1 MNEVTKVHLGRQAFT
16 IAVDARKALQAYI
29 DAIKHQVGDKSGEVI
44 KEVELRM
51 AELLIE
57 RGISSEKVVLP
68 EDVEFLKEQLGEP
81 KDFKEDNDE
90 TRTSADTDKAEE
102 LAPKRLFR
110 DTENAM
116 LAGVASGLANYFG
129 IDVLFIRILFI
140 IAVITGGWGILLY
153 ILLWVLVPE
162 AKSSSDRLQMQ
173 GKAVTVASLKE
184 VVNRA
189 DVGGAAHRAGEAIAR
204 ADVGGAAH
212 RAGGVVMPLINS
224 CFRLVAKLVGVV
236 FIVTAFFTLFGL
248 IAIGVYSVLHHG
260 KLFQEG
266 FFPVGPTE
274 VLLFVLVLVMCG
286 IIALFLLFIG
296 IAHFRRKWP
305 IPTWITFVIGAMLLV
320 SFAVSAALAAD
331 AAPRVRDRFN
341 AAHHTVSRS
350 VEPFQGVDTKN
361 SDAGFTYQYSDTY
374 SVEIRYI
381 GSADV
386 SQISTKV
393 ENGQLVIDSQ
403 KFLERSDCSMIC
415 LFPRYDLQIIV
426 RSPIPPMPPFNEED
440 HYLPPGDNYQM
451 FENIQFNQE

>member
-296 IAHFRRKWP
+296 IAHFRRKWRKCSLGGRRCAAGTRP
-305 IPTWITFVIGAMLLV
+305 IQ
-320 SFAVSAALAAD
+320 
-331 AAPRVRDRFN
+331 
-341 AAHHTVSRS
+341 RS
-350 VEPFQGVDTKN
+350 T
-361 SDAGFTYQYSDTY
+361 SYS
-374 SVEIRYI
+374 
-381 GSADV
+381 
-386 SQISTKV
+386 
-393 ENGQLVIDSQ
+393 
-403 KFLERSDCSMIC
+403 
-415 LFPRYDLQIIV
+415 
-426 RSPIPPMPPFNEED
+426 
-440 HYLPPGDNYQM
+440 
-451 FENIQFNQE
+451 